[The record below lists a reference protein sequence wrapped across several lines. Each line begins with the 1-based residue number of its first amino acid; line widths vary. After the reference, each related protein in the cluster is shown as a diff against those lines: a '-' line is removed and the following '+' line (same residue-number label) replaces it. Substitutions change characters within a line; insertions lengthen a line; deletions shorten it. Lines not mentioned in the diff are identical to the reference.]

1 MTPPLHE
8 QIRAARINAGLTQ
21 KAVAERLG
29 TSQQNIQQIEKERRS
44 VALNTLQKLANLYGC
59 DFTVYADKK

>member
-29 TSQQNIQQIEKERRS
+29 TSQQHIQQAETKAAIS
-44 VALNTLQKLANLYGC
+44 LYLLSKLAGILNSE
-59 DFTVYADKK
+59 FIIK